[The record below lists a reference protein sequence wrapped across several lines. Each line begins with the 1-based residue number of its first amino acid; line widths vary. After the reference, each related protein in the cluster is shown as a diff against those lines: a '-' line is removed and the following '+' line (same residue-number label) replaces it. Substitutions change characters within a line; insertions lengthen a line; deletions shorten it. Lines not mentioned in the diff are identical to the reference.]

1 VIPVVSVEEMRAI
14 DAEALKSIS
23 EEALVARAGTA
34 VATCALELMGG
45 AYARRVVVLAG
56 KGNNGADGRVAA
68 GILARRGARVSVLDA
83 ADSHRV
89 PETVSGVDLLVDAAY
104 GTGFRGTYAAPSV
117 ARGVRVLAVDI
128 PSGVTGDSGEACGNP
143 ARADRTVTFAALKPG
158 LLQGAGAILAGEV
171 VVADIGID
179 TGSARIHLLEDA
191 DMAMLPERPRYAHKW
206 QSGVAVVAGSPGM
219 AGAAL
224 LAAQAAYRAGAG
236 MVRLAV
242 PGSDPAALAA
252 GEAVVARIPAE
263 AWSGDVLGM
272 AERCKALVVGPGLGR
287 GEETG
292 SEVRRVVAESPVPV
306 VIDADGI
313 FALGG
318 AERLCELMAA
328 RRRSGEGTGT
338 PGTPGTLGAPGIPG
352 APGTRFDPDVVV
364 TPHDGEYALL
374 AGEAPGPDRIGAAR
388 RLSRRCG
395 AAVLLKGATTVV
407 ASPDGRVL
415 VVIAG
420 PPSLATAGSGDVL
433 SGMAGAFVARGVVG
447 MMEAAGLAAHAH
459 GRAAA
464 LGPSEG
470 LVAGDLPVL
479 VTRWLSRWRSAAA
492 SAANA
497 GDADDASSGLSPR
510 WWR

>member
-1 VIPVVSVEEMRAI
+1 MIPVVSVEEMRAI

-318 AERLCELMAA
+318 AERLSELMTA
-328 RRRSGEGTGT
+328 RRRSDEGMDT
-338 PGTPGTLGAPGIPG
+338 
-352 APGTRFDPDVVV
+352 PGTRFDPDVVV